1 MSLGNRLNTRNKAER
16 EYKSQ
21 AFDLQKWKVRSS
33 GLDIFENDN
42 EAFGLKSQIAGCVG
56 LEGGCKF

>member
-21 AFDLQKWKVRSS
+21 AFDLQ
-33 GLDIFENDN
+33 EM
-42 EAFGLKSQIAGCVG
+42 
-56 LEGGCKF
+56 EGKRLRLGHI